1 MSLCL
6 PARIA
11 GDQAAR
17 HFCRPRFW
25 NLYGLLTRAVRVAT
39 PGTPSSR
46 VPPFVERLWLPAYA
60 VCLRTTIRDNQKS
73 VWTSVEGISGEFAL
87 LDCLDELVPRELDE
101 DWFPPAI
108 DDTQAVELA
117 RKGMLRYVMAQRGQ
131 LNKPTVDAVE
141 EVRPYHFAVWVYYYR
156 RRRKYID
163 LKVLDGYTGKS
174 AGAKM
179 RVSVINA
186 LVAAKRRRNPVEQ

>member
-1 MSLCL
+1 MPLCL
-6 PARIA
+6 PARVA
-11 GDQAAR
+11 GDQVAR
-17 HFCRPRFW
+17 HFSRPRFR
-25 NLYGLLTRAVRVAT
+25 NLYGLLARPVRVAAA
-39 PGTPSSR
+39 GTPSSR

-60 VCLRTTIRDNQKS
+60 VCLRATIRDNQKS
-73 VWTSVEGISGEFAL
+73 VWASVEGVSGEFAL

-108 DDTQAVELA
+108 SETQAAELA

-131 LNKPTVDAVE
+131 WNKPTVDAVE
-141 EVRPYHFAVWVYYYR
+141 EIRSYYFAVWVYYYR
-156 RRRKYID
+156 RRKHLD

-186 LVAAKRRRNPVEQ
+186 LIAAKQQRNPVEE